1 MGTAADQKETPRER
15 LAALARLLIQL
26 RFLLTG
32 VALLLLPPQQ
42 ISAGVALAL
51 ISYAVLSWLLSRY
64 WGRFSAHVVRYPVL
78 TVADILVSSAILA
91 MSGLSGA
98 FFLATVLTSATAG
111 VLYGVRGVAGISAL
125 QILGYL
131 AALFTYLGGLSTPTV
146 TLWVTVQAIVIQP
159 LLYPTAGYI
168 GLRLRGLFE
177 ELAAEQE
184 RRRAAERAAA
194 AAEERARLAR
204 NMHDSV
210 AKTLHGAA
218 LAAQALPV
226 WLRKDP
232 ERAEATAAQVV
243 KAAETAAREARQL
256 ISDLREETSDTPI
269 ADQIAEVL
277 REWSARTGVR
287 TQLRSCDSPL
297 PLMVTAR
304 HETIAILREALTNV
318 HRHAHAAT
326 VTVELTAEA
335 SHLVMTIHDDGQGF
349 DPEVPAPGHYGLVGM
364 QERAIRA
371 GGHLVIDSTP
381 GEGTTL
387 TVRLPL
393 APSCENSDL
402 SQ

>member
-168 GLRLRGLFE
+168 GLRLRGLLE

-184 RRRAAERAAA
+184 RR
-194 AAEERARLAR
+194 
-204 NMHDSV
+204 
-210 AKTLHGAA
+210 GAA
-218 LAAQALPV
+218 
-226 WLRKDP
+226 
-232 ERAEATAAQVV
+232 
-243 KAAETAAREARQL
+243 
-256 ISDLREETSDTPI
+256 
-269 ADQIAEVL
+269 
-277 REWSARTGVR
+277 
-287 TQLRSCDSPL
+287 
-297 PLMVTAR
+297 
-304 HETIAILREALTNV
+304 
-318 HRHAHAAT
+318 
-326 VTVELTAEA
+326 
-335 SHLVMTIHDDGQGF
+335 
-349 DPEVPAPGHYGLVGM
+349 
-364 QERAIRA
+364 
-371 GGHLVIDSTP
+371 
-381 GEGTTL
+381 
-387 TVRLPL
+387 
-393 APSCENSDL
+393 
-402 SQ
+402 